1 MIVSA
6 LCGSLRKGSY
16 NQSLLDAAIA
26 RAPQH
31 GFEIVQ
37 ADWSQFPVFSQDHES
52 DAPEAVAEAKRI
64 IHSSS
69 CILLVTPEYNH
80 GVPGGLKNAVDWLS
94 RPFGD
99 TTLTGRPMAIMGAS
113 SGYMGSIRA
122 QMAWRQLWY
131 FFRCPVFNNAEL
143 AVAFGAKSFDETG
156 ALVEP
161 RYSDALDA
169 YLEGLGKWVAGF
181 EK

>member
-1 MIVSA
+1 MPRVA
-6 LCGSLRKGSY
+6 AMCGSFRRGSY
-16 NQSLLDAAIA
+16 NQLLLDNAIA
-26 RAPQH
+26 RAP
-31 GFEIVQ
+31 GNLEIVQ
-37 ADWSQFPVFSQDHES
+37 VDITGFPFFNQDEEHE
-52 DAPEAVAEAKRI
+52 PPQAVRVAKETI
-64 IHSSS
+64 QA
-69 CILLVTPEYNH
+69 CDCVLLVSPEYDY
-80 GVPGGLKNAVDWLS
+80 GVPGYLKNAVDWLS

-143 AVAFGAKSFDETG
+143 AVAFGSKSFDENG
-156 ALVEP
+156 VLVDP
-161 RYSDALDA
+161 GYSEALDR
-169 YLEGLGKWVAGF
+169 YLDGLGKWIGGL

>member
-1 MIVSA
+1 M
-6 LCGSLRKGSY
+6 CGSLRKGSF
-16 NQSLLDAAIA
+16 NQSLLNAAIE

-37 ADWSQFPVFSQDHES
+37 ADWSQFPLFSQDHES
-52 DAPEAVAEAKRI
+52 DAPEAVAEAKRVI
-64 IHSSS
+64 QASS

-99 TTLTGRPMAIMGAS
+99 TTLTGRPMALMGAS

-143 AVAFGAKSFDETG
+143 AVAFGTKAFDDKG
-156 ALVEP
+156 VLIDP
-161 RYSDALDA
+161 LYSSSLDS
-169 YLEGLGKWVAGF
+169 YLEALGKWIGAGK
-181 EK
+181 E